1 MKNNP
6 QKQKVRSDPVAL
18 VLRGLIHV
26 YRYTLSYLL
35 GRQCRHA
42 PTCSEYALV
51 AIDRF
56 GSWRGGWLALSRI
69 CRCHPWGSHGFDPV
83 PERLDVT
90 YKFWHGW
97 KYGRWSPQQAMRLAV
112 AEATEHNSACGC
124 GAEPEDKKKDDQ

>member
-1 MKNNP
+1 MENKE
-6 QKQKVRSDPVAL
+6 QKQTVRMDPVAW
-18 VLRGLIHV
+18 VLRGLIHL

-42 PTCSEYALV
+42 PTCSEYALI

-69 CRCHPWGSHGFDPV
+69 MRCHPWGSHGFDPV

-97 KYGRWSPQQAMRLAV
+97 KYGRWSPQTAMALAQ
-112 AEATEHNSACGC
+112 AEAARHESDCECGDP
-124 GAEPEDKKKDDQ
+124 AQHEKKVN